1 MQIGFKNFSTDSAD
15 NFRQLM
21 NAVAYP
27 GGTFELTRCDVPDG
41 ISSAAGSIILNLCD
55 YTNCIYLAKSHH
67 REEIIRWI
75 TFHTGAKITASD
87 MCDFAIGEWSE
98 LKKVD
103 NFKLGTA
110 EYPDRSSTLI
120 VDQSDIDF
128 RHVYIQGPG
137 IKIKKKCKLPEV
149 DLFNE
154 NNNKFPIGLDFYFT
168 NDQKIMVINRTT
180 KVIGIK
186 Q

>member
-1 MQIGFKNFSTDSAD
+1 
-15 NFRQLM
+15 
-21 NAVAYP
+21 
-27 GGTFELTRCDVPDG
+27 
-41 ISSAAGSIILNLCD
+41 
-55 YTNCIYLAKSHH
+55 
-67 REEIIRWI
+67 
-75 TFHTGAKITASD
+75 